1 MDGQIIQLECNGGR
15 QSSVRMGVGEG
26 IFLVGSHCFDD
37 LAMIWYLYRIMAK
50 YSKIIVSISV
60 GQRIKLF
67 WIRFSGL
74 LESQAHK

>member
-37 LAMIWYLYRIMAK
+37 LAMI
-50 YSKIIVSISV
+50 
-60 GQRIKLF
+60 
-67 WIRFSGL
+67 
-74 LESQAHK
+74 